1 MPFTVQVTET
11 ATYDVQ
17 ISDDQAAEILAEV
30 FADDTDRIADYLD
43 TDRDFTAVTDRS
55 ISGATPDKTHD

>member
-1 MPFTVQVTET
+1 MPFTIQVTET

-17 ISDDQAAEILAEV
+17 LDDDQVAELLADI
-30 FADDTDRIADYLD
+30 FTADTDRLTDYLD

-55 ISGATPDKTHD
+55 VEGVEPYQSDS

>member
-1 MPFTVQVTET
+1 MAFTVTVTET
-11 ATYDVQ
+11 ATYAVQ

-43 TDRDFTAVTDRS
+43 TGRDFTAVTDRS
-55 ISGATPDKTHD
+55 ISGVTPEKTHD